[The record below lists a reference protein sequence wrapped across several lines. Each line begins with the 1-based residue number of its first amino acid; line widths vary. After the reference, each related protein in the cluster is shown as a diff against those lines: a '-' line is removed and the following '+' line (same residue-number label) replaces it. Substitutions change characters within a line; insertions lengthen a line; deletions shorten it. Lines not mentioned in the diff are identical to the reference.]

1 MSSLNPTVTMD
12 GKQQR
17 NPESPDVEWEVWV
30 ENRLGIHAR
39 PASQIMS
46 LAGQFDATVIL
57 EKDGFQAN
65 ARELLSLLALD
76 SPQGTRLVI
85 KTSGPE
91 AREAAQAL
99 AGLFA
104 RKFGET

>member
-1 MSSLNPTVTMD
+1 MQ
-12 GKQQR
+12 GKYHR
-17 NPESPDVEWEVWV
+17 DPESHDVEREIWV

-39 PASQIMS
+39 PAAQIMN
-46 LAGQFDATVIL
+46 LASQFDAAIIL
-57 EKDGFQAN
+57 EKDGFQAD

-85 KTSGPE
+85 KASGPE

>member
-1 MSSLNPTVTMD
+1 MSSLNPTVTKD
-12 GKQQR
+12 GKHQR

-39 PASQIMS
+39 PAAQIMA
-46 LAGQFDATVIL
+46 LASEFKATVIL

-65 ARELLSLLALD
+65 TRELLSLLALD
-76 SPQGTRLVI
+76 SPQGARLVI
-85 KTSGPE
+85 KASGPE

-104 RKFGET
+104 RKFGES

>member
-1 MSSLNPTVTMD
+1 MNSLNPAIPME
-12 GKQQR
+12 GKRQR
-17 NPESPDVEWEVWV
+17 DNEAPEVEWEIWV

-39 PASQIMS
+39 PAAQIMA
-46 LAGQFDATVIL
+46 LAGQFDATIFL

-65 ARELLSLLALD
+65 ARELLPLLSLD
-76 SPQGTRLVI
+76 SPQGARLVI
-85 KTSGPE
+85 KASGPE

-104 RKFGET
+104 RKFGES

>member
-1 MSSLNPTVTMD
+1 MEGKSLRTL
-12 GKQQR
+12 
-17 NPESPDVEWEVWV
+17 ESPEVEWEIWV

-39 PASQIMS
+39 PAAQIMA
-46 LAGQFDATVIL
+46 LASQFNATIIL

-65 ARELLSLLALD
+65 TQELLALLALD

-85 KTSGPE
+85 KASGPE
-91 AREAAQAL
+91 AWEAAQSL

>member
-1 MSSLNPTVTMD
+1 MQ
-12 GKQQR
+12 GKHHR
-17 NPESPDVEWEVWV
+17 DPESHDVEREIWV

-39 PASQIMS
+39 PAAQIMN
-46 LAGQFDATVIL
+46 LASQFDAAIIL
-57 EKDGFQAN
+57 EKDGFQAD

-85 KTSGPE
+85 KASGPE

>member
-1 MSSLNPTVTMD
+1 MPKKLQSRPQVY
-12 GKQQR
+12 
-17 NPESPDVEWEVWV
+17 DVECEIWV

-39 PASQIMS
+39 PAAQIIN
-46 LAGQFDATVIL
+46 LAGQFNATLVL
-57 EKDGFQAN
+57 EKDGFQAD

-76 SPQGTRLVI
+76 CPQGTRLVI
-85 KTSGPE
+85 KATGPD

-104 RKFGET
+104 RKFGEK

>member
-1 MSSLNPTVTMD
+1 MQ
-12 GKQQR
+12 GKRQR
-17 NPESPDVEWEVWV
+17 DPGVYEVEWEVWV
-30 ENRLGIHAR
+30 ENRLGVHAR
-39 PASQIMS
+39 PAAQIMH
-46 LAGQFDATVIL
+46 LASQFDATVIL

-85 KTSGPE
+85 RASGPE

-99 AGLFA
+99 AHLFA
-104 RKFGET
+104 RKFGEP

>member
-1 MSSLNPTVTMD
+1 ME
-12 GKQQR
+12 GKHTR
-17 NPESPDVEWEVWV
+17 DIEFPEVEWEIWV

-39 PASQIMS
+39 PASQIMA

-65 ARELLSLLALD
+65 TRELLSLLALD

-85 KTSGPE
+85 KASGPE

-104 RKFGET
+104 RKFGES